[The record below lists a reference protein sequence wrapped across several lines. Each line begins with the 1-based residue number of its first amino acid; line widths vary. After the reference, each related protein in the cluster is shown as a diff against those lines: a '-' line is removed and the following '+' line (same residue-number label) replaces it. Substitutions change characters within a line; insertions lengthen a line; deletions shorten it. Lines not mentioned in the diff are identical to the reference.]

1 MVPAKEF
8 RASRGFQE
16 VRSTAVLSP
25 TAPLTTASKSR
36 STWKASWTRCPGSD
50 SCGGGCFAGA
60 ALQHQDALGGV
71 LARVAAG
78 EGVETQGLP
87 AGGLGHAEREAIGH
101 RLLVGT
107 VEVHLD
113 LVARLVVEARFG
125 VESGDVGVDV
135 HDEDRAAL
143 AGEDVEVVDEK
154 LAVLRSLGV
163 SRW

>member
-1 MVPAKEF
+1 M
-8 RASRGFQE
+8 
-16 VRSTAVLSP
+16 
-25 TAPLTTASKSR
+25 
-36 STWKASWTRCPGSD
+36 
-50 SCGGGCFAGA
+50 
-60 ALQHQDALGGV
+60 
-71 LARVAAG
+71 
-78 EGVETQGLP
+78 ETQGLP

-125 VESGDVGVDV
+125 VGSGDVGVDV

-154 LAVLRSLGV
+154 LAVLCSLGV